1 MNILK
6 KLSLSLILLFS
17 ISGSLNAAEEGQ
29 TRFGIELGW
38 APVDLEAE
46 KTAQQLANLSGSTV
60 GVVYD
65 TGSFVGRIFGD
76 YGVSS
81 NLSLEFGFFQSSS
94 ADATYTIGSDSATE
108 AYDANGLDFS
118 VVFSDTDGWFG
129 KFGMHSSTVTGVG
142 TIVIGGT
149 SYSVTA
155 SQDGTGPLL
164 GFGYEADDYRYSMT
178 HYVDVGDTTDYTMFS
193 VGWLF

>member
-1 MNILK
+1 MNLLK
-6 KLSLSLILLFS
+6 KLFLSLILLFS

-38 APVDLEAE
+38 APVNLEAE

-60 GVVYD
+60 GVTYD

-81 NLSLEFGFFQSSS
+81 NLSLEFGLFQSSS
-94 ADATYTIGSDSATE
+94 ADATYTIGASSATE
-108 AYDANGLDFS
+108 SYDASGIDFS
-118 VVFSDTDGWFG
+118 VVFNDTDGWFG
-129 KFGMHSSTVTGVG
+129 KFGMHSSTVEGVG

-164 GFGYEADDYRYSMT
+164 GFGFEEDDYRYSVT